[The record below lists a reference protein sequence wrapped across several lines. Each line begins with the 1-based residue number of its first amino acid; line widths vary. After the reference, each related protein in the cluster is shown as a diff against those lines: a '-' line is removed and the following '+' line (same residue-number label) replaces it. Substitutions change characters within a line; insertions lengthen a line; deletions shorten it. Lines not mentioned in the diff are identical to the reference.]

1 MISTNMTQWRHYRG
15 PHATF
20 ALPAQAAAAF
30 ATIVHEG
37 LSLLPVM
44 LPPALAFLVL
54 G

>member
-15 PHATF
+15 PRATF
-20 ALPAQAAAAF
+20 ALPAQAAAF

-37 LSLLPVM
+37 LSLLPVV